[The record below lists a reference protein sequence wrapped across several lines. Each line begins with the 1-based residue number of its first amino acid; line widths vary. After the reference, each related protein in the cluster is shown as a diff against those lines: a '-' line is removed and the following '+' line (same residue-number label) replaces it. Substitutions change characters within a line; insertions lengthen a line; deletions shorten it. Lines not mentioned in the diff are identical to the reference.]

1 MELKLQKLEQRLV
14 KYHFI
19 AQENVRIIIDD
30 EFDFIEECLQ
40 NTQMS
45 IEDIAKALIDIYMV
59 A

>member
-19 AQENVRIIIDD
+19 AQDNVRIIIDD

-40 NTQMS
+40 TTQMS
-45 IEDIAKALIDIYMV
+45 IEDVAKALIDIYMV

>member
-19 AQENVRIIIDD
+19 AQDNVRIIIED

>member
-19 AQENVRIIIDD
+19 AQDNVRIIIED

-40 NTQMS
+40 NSQMS

>member
-1 MELKLQKLEQRLV
+1 MELKLQKLQQRLV

-19 AQENVRIIIDD
+19 VQDNVSIIIDE
-30 EFDFIEECLQ
+30 EFDFIEDCLQ

-45 IEDIAKALIDIYMV
+45 IEEIAKELIDIYMV

>member
-1 MELKLQKLEQRLV
+1 MELKLQKLQQRLV

-19 AQENVRIIIDD
+19 VQDNVSIIIDE
-30 EFDFIEECLQ
+30 EFDSIEDCLQ

-45 IEDIAKALIDIYMV
+45 IEEIAKELIDIYMV

>member
-1 MELKLQKLEQRLV
+1 MELKLQKLEERLV

-19 AQENVRIIIDD
+19 AQDNVRIIIED

>member
-19 AQENVRIIIDD
+19 AQDNVRIIIED

-40 NTQMS
+40 NTQMN